1 MSPSSNV
8 HVLKESRPLETTRRY
23 RHSQVVI
30 DPKLGT
36 STLYMQPPFRPCYTP
51 ELLSDI
57 TMWQDGFC
65 NEVRAAMAEGREPA
79 TRYAV
84 LASGMDQF
92 FNCGGDLDHF
102 IDCIRT
108 QDRGRL
114 LEYATDCISVAHRF
128 SISFDLPVTTI
139 ALVRGPALGGGFEAA
154 LSANVIVAERGVQMG
169 FPEVLFNLFPGMGA
183 YSFLS
188 RRVAPGIAER
198 LILSGQTYGAEELYE
213 MGIVNVLAAPGDGER
228 ALADYVRQAER
239 TTNAHGLI
247 RKARSK
253 FNRVPY
259 AELLEIT
266 QDWVECAL
274 SLSERDLKVME
285 RLVRRQTQKASVVQ

>member
-30 DPKLGT
+30 DPRLGT

-51 ELLSDI
+51 ELLADI
-57 TMWQDGFC
+57 RRWQESIRD
-65 NEVRAAMAEGREPA
+65 EIQVAQAEGRAPSV
-79 TRYAV
+79 RFGV
-84 LASGMDQF
+84 LASAVPGT
-92 FNCGGDLDHF
+92 FNSGGDLTRF
-102 IDCIRT
+102 CGWIR
-108 QDRGRL
+108 DRNRGAL
-114 LEYATDCISVAHRF
+114 LDYATACIDVAYQG
-128 SISFDLPVTTI
+128 SIGLDLGVEFI
-139 ALVRGPALGGGFEAA
+139 ALVQGDALGGGFEAA
-154 LSANVIVAERGVQMG
+154 LATGAIVAERGTKFG

-188 RRVAPGIAER
+188 RRVSPVLAER
-198 LILSGQTYGAEELYE
+198 LILSGQLYNAEELHE
-213 MGIVNVLAAPGDGER
+213 MGLVSVLAEPGEGEV
-228 ALADYVRQAER
+228 AVANYIRQSARKRHAHQLINKTR
-239 TTNAHGLI
+239 T
-247 RKARSK
+247 K